1 MTATD
6 LTAAIWAAVV
16 EHEGA
21 DPADWAALADLL
33 TDQGDPLARPAAY
46 LSRVAAMAAG
56 GHRLA
61 AALRSH
67 LRVRAAGGLT
77 GLATLLGVMLA
88 HRAPHDTEGRGWA
101 ALARRIP
108 FFGRYNAAC
117 GDRRHLRVEDA
128 VRAAGGL
135 PPAAF
140 GEQERLRVEAS
151 ALAEAN
157 GEVIR

>member
-1 MTATD
+1 MT
-6 LTAAIWAAVV
+6 AIWAAIA
-16 EHEGA
+16 ERKGA

-61 AALRSH
+61 SALRSH
-67 LRVRAAGGLT
+67 LRVRAEGGLT
-77 GLATLLGVMLA
+77 GLATLLGVLLA
-88 HRAPHDTEGRGWA
+88 YRAPHDTAGRGWA
-101 ALARRIP
+101 AVARRIP

-135 PPAAF
+135 PPGTF
-140 GEQERLRVEAS
+140 DEQERLRVEAS

>member
-6 LTAAIWAAVV
+6 LTAAIWAAVA

-21 DPADWAALADLL
+21 EPADWAALADLL

-46 LSRVAAMAAG
+46 LSRVAAMAAS

-61 AALRSH
+61 TTLRLH
-67 LRVRAAGGLT
+67 LRARAEGGPV
-77 GLATLLGVMLA
+77 GLATLYGVMQA
-88 HRAPHDTEGRGWA
+88 HLAPHDTEGRGWA

-108 FFGRYNAAC
+108 LFGRYNAAC

-135 PPAAF
+135 PPGTF
-140 GEQERLRVEAS
+140 DEQERLRVGAS